1 MRTALVIVLLSWFPY
16 KRVKVCLDYIKVEVA
31 IWEGGL
37 GYDNLLLLTVD
48 QLSLL
53 RRSFLEAENVSLVK
67 CVSLEINCDHS
78 LIFVLIFKIPQSLES
93 RSSSRPVLLF
103 QQMDRT
109 HTFHPHQWTGYIFAA
124 EKENIIQGLFF
135 IFLWGRG
142 GNCPTSPQWGQSCA
156 TRTPHSIY

>member
-1 MRTALVIVLLSWFPY
+1 MDWVQIKLHTENQLPMLPGMIL
-16 KRVKVCLDYIKVEVA
+16 KVKAEVRWSPNMGKA
-31 IWEGGL
+31 ML
-37 GYDNLLLLTVD
+37 GYYNFLLLTVD

-67 CVSLEINCDHS
+67 CVSLEINCDQS
-78 LIFVLIFKIPQSLES
+78 LIFVIIFKIPQSLES

-135 IFLWGRG
+135 IFLWGRVG
-142 GNCPTSPQWGQSCA
+142 
-156 TRTPHSIY
+156 